1 MIPGEI
7 RARPEPVELNAGRE
21 RLSLVVLNVGDRP
34 IQIGS
39 HLHLPD
45 ANPSLRFDRE
55 QARGF
60 HLDIP
65 AGTSVRFEPGVS
77 RTVELVSLG
86 GGKHVPGLQLRDLP
100 EREEAVVRESGKLP
114 IATPDTSAEKP
125 RRAQWLQIRLSDEQ
139 AATDDPPEAGKR

>member
-7 RARPEPVELNAGRE
+7 RVRPEPVELNAGRE
-21 RLSLVVLNVGDRP
+21 RRALVVLNAGDRP

-39 HLHLPD
+39 HLHLSD

-60 HLDIP
+60 RLDIP

-77 RTVELVSLG
+77 RTVDLVSLG
-86 GGKHVPGLQLRDLP
+86 GGKYVPGLQLGDLP
-100 EREEAVVRESGKLP
+100 EREVARGPGKLP
-114 IATPDTSAEKP
+114 LATPDASEPKP
-125 RRAQWLQIRLSDEQ
+125 GRAQWV
-139 AATDDPPEAGKR
+139 